1 MDEVLWLLAW
11 PGHGPPSKIEAI
23 AKRTAAIPMIP
34 LVETLPAMLRILL
47 VFALILLVIKR
58 KWALGHA
65 FVLGAVS
72 LGLVFGMTPGPMA
85 RSVLTATLDPRTLSL
100 TIIVSLIL
108 VLSHSLEKTG
118 QMGRLLDAY
127 KGMVRWPKLNL
138 VVFPA
143 LIGLLPMPGGA
154 IFSAPMVKTLGK
166 SHRLPGAT
174 LSFINYWY
182 RHIWEYWWPLYPGIL
197 LTTALADIDLWRLVF
212 CTLPL
217 TVVAIVAG
225 YWPLKGRMIAAGDEN
240 GERRVGQF
248 VRELT
253 PILIVIVGG
262 LGMGQGLFALL
273 PPESRALT
281 KEAGLI
287 AALCAGI
294 GWAWHMNR
302 MPAKARWAIVVQPAV
317 LKMIYMVTAILIF
330 KGMLEDSGAVADMS
344 REIMHWQIPLMAIA
358 VVLPFI
364 VGVVG
369 GITIAFVGTTFPI
382 LITLIHALGE
392 SQLLVPYLA
401 LALVSGFTGVLLSPL
416 HLCLLLSNAYFQTSL
431 MPVYRRMG
439 VPLVILLGG
448 GGLYFILLRF
458 CLS

>member
-1 MDEVLWLLAW
+1 
-11 PGHGPPSKIEAI
+11 
-23 AKRTAAIPMIP
+23 MIP
-34 LVETLPAMLRILL
+34 LVETMPAMLRILL

-65 FVLGAVS
+65 FILGAVS

-85 RSVLTATLDPRTLSL
+85 RSVLAATLDPRTLCL

-108 VLSHSLEKTG
+108 ALSHSLEKTG
-118 QMGRLLDAY
+118 QMSRLLDAY

-166 SHRLPGAT
+166 SHHLPGAT

-197 LTTALADIDLWRLVF
+197 LTTALAGIDIWQLVLV
-212 CTLPL
+212 TLPL
-217 TVVAIVAG
+217 TLVAILAG
-225 YWPLKGRMIAAGDEN
+225 YWPLRGRIGAADN
-240 GERRVGQF
+240 SGERRVGQF

-273 PPESRALT
+273 PLESRALT

-287 AALCAGI
+287 AALCIGI
-294 GWAWHMNR
+294 GWVWQMNR
-302 MPAKARWAIVVQPAV
+302 MPAKARWGILVQPAM

-330 KGMLEDSGAVADMS
+330 KGMLEDSGAVAELS

-392 SQLLVPYLA
+392 SPLLLPYLA

-431 MPVYRRMG
+431 MPVYRRMA

-448 GGLYFILLRF
+448 GCLYFILLRF
-458 CLS
+458 YLA